1 MDLTAPP
8 NDRTTPASMGGRFL
22 AGRSRQEVALL
33 LTYLYV
39 FLVTLGVLQR
49 PFGNPFG
56 LGISSIVSIAIVAL
70 LFREALRAIRV
81 HRILQMWIAL
91 TAYVF
96 VITLA
101 THPDLSLS
109 NPEYL
114 RIPGLLA
121 GCLLCAATANLSWN
135 AARLRGV
142 GLSMLA
148 GLAIAGTLAVVD
160 DAGIVDLPLMN
171 ISLINDPPIR
181 EPVAQFGH
189 RSIMSLYLGLML
201 PFLFVMEDRDPS
213 RWLRVA
219 VIVVGVCFLYF
230 LIYSRNRSG
239 FGAIAIAMAT
249 YYAFNLRHGERW
261 LHPRVPGFALTLVLA
276 FVVVFAF
283 RAPQGG
289 TFFVLWATSPFF
301 SDILSFLPNLPVSQ
315 GNTLADLADTKMNPV
330 QARNLYESDM
340 LRVEIVKETV
350 ASLREN
356 IFGRGFMANTH
367 VHFVIDIIHAAGVVG
382 ILWLVAFAY
391 CLANMI
397 RSIVRSG
404 MDRTNLWL
412 LLTPLIAWFWVGLM
426 FNAINLGLGWVFLGM
441 LLALHATVRVR

>member
-1 MDLTAPP
+1 M
-8 NDRTTPASMGGRFL
+8 
-22 AGRSRQEVALL
+22 
-33 LTYLYV
+33 YCYV
-39 FLVTLGVLQR
+39 FLLTFGMLQR

-70 LFREALRAIRV
+70 LFREALQAIRI
-81 HRILQMWIAL
+81 HRMLQMWIAL
-91 TAYVF
+91 IAYVF

-109 NPEYL
+109 DPEYM

-121 GCLLCAATANLSWN
+121 ACLLCAATTSLSWN

-148 GLAIAGTLAVVD
+148 GLAIAGMLAVVD
-160 DAGIVDLPLMN
+160 DARIADLPLMN
-171 ISLINDPPIR
+171 ISLANDPPIR

-189 RSIMSLYLGLML
+189 RSVMSLYLGVML

-213 RWLRVA
+213 RWLRAA
-219 VIVVGVCFLYF
+219 VMVVGVCFLYF

-289 TFFVLWATSPFF
+289 TFFILWAKSPFF
-301 SDILSFLPNLPVSQ
+301 SDILSFLPNLPTSQ

-350 ASLREN
+350 AGLREN
-356 IFGRGFMANTH
+356 FFGRGFMANTH

-391 CLANMI
+391 YLADMI

-404 MDRTNLWL
+404 MEWASLWL

-426 FNAINLGLGWVFLGM
+426 FNAINLGLGWVFFGM
-441 LLALHATVRVR
+441 LLALHGAVRIR